1 MTDTVRRFVLAI
13 LLIGMIG
20 SLVELVLLEHD
31 EDLNQWIPLV
41 LLSTG
46 ILGFVFATVRPGSQV
61 IRFLQI
67 LMAFFIVAG
76 AVGVVLHFQANLEF
90 QTELD
95 PSASGLPLWMK
106 AIRAKAPPALA
117 PGVMVQLGLLG
128 LVYTFRHPALA
139 GRSALTKDVEAG
151 LPPSL
156 KASADHRSLGE
167 GG

>member
-1 MTDTVRRFVLAI
+1 MTDSVRRFVLVI

-20 SLVELVLLEHD
+20 SLVELILLDHD

-46 ILGFVFATVRPGSQV
+46 ILAFLLAAVRPASQV

-67 LMAFFIVAG
+67 LMAFFILAG
-76 AVGVVLHFQANLEF
+76 LVGAVLHFQANLEF

-106 AIRAKAPPALA
+106 AVKAKAPPALA
-117 PGVMVQLGLLG
+117 PGVMIQLGLLG
-128 LVYTFRHPALA
+128 LVYTFRHPSLG
-139 GRSALTKDVEAG
+139 GRST
-151 LPPSL
+151 
-156 KASADHRSLGE
+156 
-167 GG
+167 